1 RMSATPTCANWLAG
15 YSGAKGLRSEA
26 QVAQAR
32 MVIGPATER
41 PVVLAIALADRCVID
56 GCMTLPHQAVLVEF
70 PILVAIRAEPVAR
83 IIVPLVGKPNRD
95 AIALVRP
102 KLLDQPVIQF
112 LLPLSGKKGLNL
124 LAAMYELGT

>member
-1 RMSATPTCANWLAG
+1 
-15 YSGAKGLRSEA
+15 
-26 QVAQAR
+26 

-124 LAAMYELGT
+124 LAAMYELGIEPTFGGAKPAGERVILKFPGVG